1 MNNSS
6 LGQRIRQARKE
17 LKMTQHDLADG
28 IVTSSMICQIE
39 NGKAFP
45 SYPVLAA
52 LADRLSKPI
61 EFFVSDTDATKR
73 QRSSYTLA
81 KALMASGSYEK
92 AYTLLKSL
100 QDMPLSD
107 PEDFQMTFSECCQQL
122 GKYEEAA
129 APLDDMLTN
138 AKNSGSLKQMVS
150 ILYRLGKIAEHGNQY
165 QLALYHW
172 EKAYELLDRTEIEAA
187 LRSKLLTAMGNTQY
201 KLGYV
206 QEAVSLLK
214 EAYEQRESFQSL
226 EELGKMYLTL
236 SLSYR
241 EAHDLAGAA
250 EFSDRALTIF
260 KSLQNIHLAT
270 DVKRSMGIL
279 LAKQGQFDESVNL
292 FDECIDTYTRSYDSF
307 QVGLTQLEKAIAL
320 QLHGCLDEAIA
331 LMQNALTMLSSDEL
345 EAARAHHLLAEM
357 FHKNGDL
364 ANAIHHL
371 NHALPAY
378 QKQGQSVA
386 LMHAMNLSVMLYDD
400 WEKLRLKKY
409 GTLIIA

>member
-6 LGQRIRQARKE
+6 LGPRIRQARKE

-45 SYPVLAA
+45 SYPVLSA
-52 LADRLSKPI
+52 LAERLSKPI

-107 PEDFQMTFSECCQQL
+107 PEVFQMTFSECCQQL

-129 APLDDMLTN
+129 APLDDMLTS
-138 AKNSGSLKQMVS
+138 AKHAGDLKRMVT
-150 ILYRLGKIAEHGNQY
+150 ILFRLGEIAEHGNQY

-172 EKAYELLDRTEIEAA
+172 EKAYELLTRVEIEAQ

-206 QEAVSLLK
+206 KEAVALLQQ
-214 EAYEQRESFQSL
+214 AYEQREAFQSL
-226 EELGKMYLTL
+226 EDLGKMYLTL

-241 EAHDLAGAA
+241 EANELSNAA
-250 EFSDRALTIF
+250 DFSDRALTIF
-260 KSLQNIHLAT
+260 KSLQNMHLAT

-279 LAKQGQFDESVNL
+279 LAKQGQFEEANTL
-292 FDECIDTYTRSYDSF
+292 FDECIDTFTRAYDSF
-307 QVGLTQLEKAIAL
+307 NVGLTQLEQAIGL
-320 QLHGCLDEAIA
+320 QLQGRLDDAIA
-331 LMQNALTMLSSDEL
+331 LMQNALTMLSSDEM

-357 FHKNGDL
+357 FHKKGDIS
-364 ANAIHHL
+364 NAIHHL
-371 NHALPAY
+371 NHALPEY
-378 QKQGQSVA
+378 QKQGLSVA
-386 LMHAMNLSVMLYDD
+386 MTQAMNLSVTLYDD

>member
-45 SYPVLAA
+45 SYPVLSA

-61 EFFVSDTDATKR
+61 EYFVSDTDTSKR

-100 QDMPLSD
+100 QDMPVSD
-107 PEDFQMTFSECCQQL
+107 PEDFQLTFSECCQQL

-129 APLDDMLTN
+129 APLDDMLTT
-138 AKNSGSLKQMVS
+138 AKNNGDYKQMLS
-150 ILYRLGKIAEHGNQY
+150 ILYRLGEIAEHGNQY

-172 EKAYELLDRTEIEAA
+172 EKAYELQTRIEIEPA
-187 LRSKLLTAMGNTQY
+187 LRSKLLTSMGNTQY

-206 QEAVSLLK
+206 NEAVKLLQQ
-214 EAYEQRESFQSL
+214 AFEQRESFQSL
-226 EELGKMYLTL
+226 EELGQMYMTL
-236 SLSYR
+236 SLSCR
-241 EAHDLAGAA
+241 ETRDLANATA
-250 EFSDRALTIF
+250 FSERAMTIF
-260 KSLQNIHLAT
+260 KGLQNIQLAT

-279 LAKQGQFDESVNL
+279 LAKQGQFDEAATH
-292 FDECIDTYTRSYDSF
+292 FEACIDTYTRAYDSF
-307 QVGLTQLEKAIAL
+307 NVGLTQMEMSIAL
-320 QLHGCLDEAIA
+320 HTNGRLDEAIA

-345 EAARAHHLLAEM
+345 EAARAHHKLAEM
-357 FHKNGDL
+357 YHQKGDL
-364 ANAIHHL
+364 QNAIHHL
-371 NHALPAY
+371 NYALPAY

-386 LMHAMNLSVMLYDD
+386 LVNAMNLSVLLYDE

>member
-45 SYPVLAA
+45 SYPVLSA
-52 LADRLSKPI
+52 LSERLSKPI

-129 APLDDMLTN
+129 APLDDMLMS
-138 AKNSGSLKQMVS
+138 AKNAGDFKQMVN
-150 ILYRLGKIAEHGNQY
+150 ILFRLGEIAEHGNQY

-172 EKAYELLDRTEIEAA
+172 EKAYELLERVDIDAQV
-187 LRSKLLTAMGNTQY
+187 RSKLLTAMGNTQY

-206 QEAVSLLK
+206 QEAVTLLQQ
-214 EAYEQRESFQSL
+214 AYEQREAFQSL

-241 EAHDLAGAA
+241 EAHELNHAA

-260 KSLQNIHLAT
+260 KSLQNMHLAT

-279 LAKQGQFDESVNL
+279 LAKQGQFDEALVL
-292 FDECIDTYTRSYDSF
+292 FEECIDTYTRAYDSF
-307 QVGLTQLEKAIAL
+307 HVGLTQLEKAIAL
-320 QLHGCLDEAIA
+320 QLHGRLDDAIA
-331 LMQNALTMLSSDEL
+331 LMQNALTMLSSDEM

-357 FHKNGDL
+357 FHKKGDI

-371 NHALPAY
+371 NHALTAY

-386 LMHAMNLSVMLYDD
+386 MMQAMNLSVTLYED